1 MKTKS
6 SLHFILLIAL
16 SLIAPRGT
24 GGAAESGPS
33 DWEKTLKSAE
43 AEGEVTVYV
52 VDYPR
57 LRSTSFTKLFPRSD
71 SIRSTDPAA
80 RRFRPALWPNG
91 ERENIKR
98 MSM

>member
-24 GGAAESGPS
+24 GGAAESGTS
-33 DWEKTLKSAE
+33 DWEKTLKLAE

-57 LRSTSFTKLFPRSD
+57 FTVNQFQKAFPK
-71 SIRSTDPAA
+71 IRLNQVDGPSG
-80 RRFRPALWPNG
+80 PALSSRLMAVRRAG
-91 ERENIKR
+91 
-98 MSM
+98 MYQADG